1 MKKVLNFLMVL
12 LMVMGLGMAL
22 GMTAFQAEAAE
33 TSGETALAANQ
44 DGDKGA
50 DAKKAA
56 SGIYDEANLL
66 SEDEEASLMAQ
77 LEKYSSKYSADIARM
92 FRLLHLL

>member
-12 LMVMGLGMAL
+12 LMVMGLGMAS

-56 SGIYDEANLL
+56 NSMHPVLHKASILL
-66 SEDEEASLMAQ
+66 IFYLPD
-77 LEKYSSKYSADIARM
+77 KADAKK
-92 FRLLHLL
+92 FPLL

>member
-12 LMVMGLGMAL
+12 LMVMGLGMAS

-66 SEDEEASLMAQ
+66 SEVRSV
-77 LEKYSSKYSADIARM
+77 ADGATGEIFFEIQCRHCY
-92 FRLLHLL
+92 RDNE

>member
-44 DGDKGA
+44 DGDKGLMRKRRPVVFMMRQIFCRRM
-50 DAKKAA
+50 KK
-56 SGIYDEANLL
+56 
-66 SEDEEASLMAQ
+66 
-77 LEKYSSKYSADIARM
+77 R
-92 FRLLHLL
+92 R

>member
-12 LMVMGLGMAL
+12 LMAMGLGMAS

-56 SGIYDEANLL
+56 SVFMMRQIFCR
-66 SEDEEASLMAQ
+66 
-77 LEKYSSKYSADIARM
+77 RM
-92 FRLLHLL
+92 KKRR